1 MTRGVFSSLC
11 YALVLGAAA
20 AYRFHRKDIT
30 S

>member
-1 MTRGVFSSLC
+1 VFSALA

-20 AYRFHRKDIT
+20 VWRFTRKDIT